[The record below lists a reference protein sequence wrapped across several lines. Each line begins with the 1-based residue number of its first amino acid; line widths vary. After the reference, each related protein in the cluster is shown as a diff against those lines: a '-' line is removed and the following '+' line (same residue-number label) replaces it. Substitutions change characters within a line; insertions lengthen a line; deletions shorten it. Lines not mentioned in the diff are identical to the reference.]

1 MFFFFIFF
9 HPTSTFRKKK
19 LTKKKNHFFFPTP
32 NFSHSLNS
40 TITPVL
46 AYAGYWRSTNET
58 DAPLFPC
65 PGAGSCLGVSQAG
78 GGGGGGSGAS
88 STNSSSSLSSAA
100 LYDGSAAGDAS
111 CVAGSRGPLC
121 AVCAKDYYK
130 FSGACRSCGDVASGK
145 LLVAAAAAA
154 LSVFLLAIFA
164 RSWGGADVGPGPM
177 TKIKIFMNH
186 VQVMSLLRDYD
197 LLWPKST
204 FQALGWADALNLGVS
219 VAAPECFVKGFG
231 FWHYYA
237 FSEAAPV
244 AAIALCVCVYSSA
257 GVFLKRAK
265 KKVEALGGAEAVAAA
280 EAEAA
285 VVAEAEKRAE
295 EAEAAAAVESDDV
308 IDASSSSTRPPPP
321 VPVLSKTSA
330 DLLRASRS
338 ASRLQSLR
346 SRCWKNA
353 FWLVTLLYPRAAQ
366 AALQVFSLQKLDVGT
381 FLAADLSVLVRPP
394 ATGVGAC
401 PASRV
406 MGNGKCPL
414 TTKFK

>member
-1 MFFFFIFF
+1 M
-9 HPTSTFRKKK
+9 
-19 LTKKKNHFFFPTP
+19 
-32 NFSHSLNS
+32 
-40 TITPVL
+40 
-46 AYAGYWRSTNET
+46 
-58 DAPLFPC
+58 
-65 PGAGSCLGVSQAG
+65 
-78 GGGGGGSGAS
+78 
-88 STNSSSSLSSAA
+88 SSAA

-121 AVCAKDYYK
+121 AVCSKDYYK

-154 LSVFLLAIFA
+154 LALFLVAIFA

-197 LLWPKST
+197 LLWPRAT
-204 FQALGWADALNLGVS
+204 FEALGWADALNLGVS
-219 VAAPECFVKGFG
+219 VAAPECFVRGFG

-244 AAIALCVCVYSSA
+244 AAIALCVCVYSAA
-257 GVFLKRAK
+257 GVFGDKARKR
-265 KKVEALGGAEAVAAA
+265 VEAMGGEMAVAAA

-285 VVAEAEKRAE
+285 AFAEAKKKREDAE
-295 EAEAAAAVESDDV
+295 EEAAAVEIDDV
-308 IDASSSSTRPPPP
+308 VDASSALPPPLPPPP
-321 VPVLSKTSA
+321 PALSEASA
-330 DLLRASRS
+330 RILRASRS
-338 ASRLQSLR
+338 LARSHSLR

-366 AALQVFSLQKLDVGT
+366 AALQVFSLQRLDVGT

-394 ATGVGAC
+394 ASGPGAC
-401 PASRV
+401 PASRL